1 MRIEC
6 LNAADADAGT
16 DVVLKPRQD
25 GFIAYADRGRRTVTV
40 TLADGRTGDAV
51 SVPVM
56 ATDVK
61 AMIDALS
68 KSLKAI

>member
-1 MRIEC
+1 MRVES

-16 DVVLKPRQD
+16 VVLRPRQD
-25 GFIAYADRGRRTVTV
+25 GFIAYVDRGKRTVTV